1 MHKGDTM
8 RTFVGQ
14 LALVVWVS
22 RQGCA
27 DLLFFREIASG
38 ADRYWLVKIDQ
49 RGGGIGGGPLGLS
62 AGWVPH
68 RLVFASR
75 GTGPFQL
82 AYGSRDAKATAFP
95 IATLVPDYKGEEEL
109 ELRPAETGVASSG
122 VAIGVARAA
131 DPQQLG
137 GEAAR
142 RERVDWKR
150 WTLWG
155 SLVLGVVVLG
165 WMALR
170 LARQISKAA

>member
-1 MHKGDTM
+1 M
-8 RTFVGQ
+8 
-14 LALVVWVS
+14 
-22 RQGCA
+22 
-27 DLLFFREIASG
+27 
-38 ADRYWLVKIDQ
+38 
-49 RGGGIGGGPLGLS
+49 
-62 AGWVPH
+62 
-68 RLVFASR
+68 
-75 GTGPFQL
+75 
-82 AYGSRDAKATAFP
+82 
-95 IATLVPDYKGEEEL
+95 
-109 ELRPAETGVASSG
+109 ASSG

-131 DPQQLG
+131 DPQQRG